1 MCFSAHRGGLPA
13 PQKSAAQ
20 AVLKRRP
27 QLREAASMRSVLVN
41 FATALYPG
49 DMPSCARPVYA
60 RCHLTQWLT
69 AWPPRWVAYVG
80 HGRRTTS
87 GGERNFLQQRS
98 NAFRSLP
105 TCGRFDPFHPPLTRF
120 HHSSQSLPSRWPSL
134 LGTLNLPTSFSSTS
148 QRILVRKHSGQTM
161 KEKIII
167 FCAFSAIQGGS

>member
-1 MCFSAHRGGLPA
+1 
-13 PQKSAAQ
+13 
-20 AVLKRRP
+20 
-27 QLREAASMRSVLVN
+27 MRSVLVN
-41 FATALYPG
+41 FATALYTV

-60 RCHLTQWLT
+60 RCRLTQWLT

-87 GGERNFLQQRS
+87 SGERNFLQQRS

-105 TCGRFDPFHPPLTRF
+105 TFRGRFDPFHPPLTRF
-120 HHSSQSLPSRWPSL
+120 LHPSQSLPSRWPSL

-148 QRILVRKHSGQTM
+148 RRILVRKHSGQTM
-161 KEKIII
+161 KGKIII